1 MEERWGWVEERTEGM
16 QHLTIADVREAAPTE
31 VKERVGVAAA
41 IKDELEHLF
50 RLQQGL
56 QTSFI
61 KGARTQRGNVDE
73 HHLPV
78 VSRELG

>member
-16 QHLTIADVREAAPTE
+16 QHLTIADVREAATTE

-56 QTSFI
+56 
-61 KGARTQRGNVDE
+61 
-73 HHLPV
+73 
-78 VSRELG
+78 